1 VTTVLVWYSTPIKYV
16 MMKNRVE
23 KPVSGASE
31 MEFMWEFEGY
41 QTKALPLK
49 YRYRFGGATFDLL
62 WEDYRARYAGKLSA
76 RAVPSSYLLPSK
88 VTISQPTQI
97 VKGVFHCLLDDFE
110 MTEEGAVG
118 DDSHVHWFL
127 KYPVADKDKPYL
139 HAYKNALGFFPRFR
153 TSKVDVESA
162 GWRAKSPSSSPASPP
177 AAQSPSV
184 GSISGSGSDSESEK
198 GDNCDDE
205 TDGGKAAF
213 DAKYIAQLDDCEVF
227 LIESNQYDMRHLDTI
242 VRFEEG
248 LDEEGQR
255 KAVVDATL
263 KEIKRQLRQQ
273 EKLAQ
278 VR

>member
-1 VTTVLVWYSTPIKYV
+1 
-16 MMKNRVE
+16 
-23 KPVSGASE
+23 
-31 MEFMWEFEGY
+31 MEFLWEFEGY

-88 VTISQPTQI
+88 VTISQPTPI

-127 KYPVADKDKPYL
+127 KYPIADNDKPYL

-153 TSKVDVESA
+153 TSKVDVESD
-162 GWRAKSPSSSPASPP
+162 GSRSPSSSPASPT
-177 AAQSPSV
+177 AALSPFKD
-184 GSISGSGSDSESEK
+184 SISGGSDSESEGG

-205 TDGGKAAF
+205 TDGGMAAF
-213 DAKYIAQLDDCEVF
+213 DAKYVAGLDNCEIF
-227 LIESNQYDMRHLDTI
+227 LVESNQYDMRHLDTT
-242 VRFEEG
+242 VRFEDG

-255 KAVVDATL
+255 KAVKDATL